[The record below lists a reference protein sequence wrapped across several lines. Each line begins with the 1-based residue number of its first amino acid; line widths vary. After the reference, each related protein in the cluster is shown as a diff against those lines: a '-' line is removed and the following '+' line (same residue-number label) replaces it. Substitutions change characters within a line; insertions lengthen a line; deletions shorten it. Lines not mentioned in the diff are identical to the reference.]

1 MALKNPAL
9 QVDRGRGPGRL
20 LGFQLAFREADN
32 ECGTL
37 VGNALGGDFA
47 TVIFNDFVAD
57 RGSHAVAFK
66 FVLAAQT
73 LERFEDFGQ
82 VFFVETD
89 AIVLHGNCPHVALLA
104 KAGLDV
110 D

>member
-1 MALKNPAL
+1 MPGSGVQEL
-9 QVDRGRGPGRL
+9 GRGPGRL
-20 LGFQLAFREADN
+20 LDFQLAFRKFYN
-32 ECGTL
+32 EGGAL
-37 VGNALGGDFA
+37 VGNALGGDCA
-47 TVIFNDFVAD
+47 VVIFNNFVTD
-57 RGSHAVAFK
+57 RGPHAVAFK
-66 FVLAAQT
+66 FVLATQT

-89 AIVLHGNCPHVALLA
+89 AIVLHGNFPHVALLA